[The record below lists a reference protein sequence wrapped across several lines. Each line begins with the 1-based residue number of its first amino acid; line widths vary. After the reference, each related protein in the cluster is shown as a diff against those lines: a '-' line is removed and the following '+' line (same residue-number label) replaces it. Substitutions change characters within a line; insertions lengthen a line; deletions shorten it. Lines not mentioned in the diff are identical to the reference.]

1 MLCSAVTLEPIPISS
16 TNFSKS
22 VLTSWCVY
30 VRAKYNPC
38 CPTACFT
45 QEWVKKVQHSI
56 FCWLVTLSSASP
68 LCCTSGCSIA
78 GGWWKCHLGMRW
90 PRYLIVLLLGDGV
103 CHLFV
108 ALSFQS
114 LSGRPAEEF
123 FSCAFA
129 LKDLGIQSLG
139 FQGGYRWPC
148 SINAQGCVQCSAGK
162 TGVI

>member
-1 MLCSAVTLEPIPISS
+1 M
-16 TNFSKS
+16 
-22 VLTSWCVY
+22 
-30 VRAKYNPC
+30 
-38 CPTACFT
+38 
-45 QEWVKKVQHSI
+45 
-56 FCWLVTLSSASP
+56 
-68 LCCTSGCSIA
+68 
-78 GGWWKCHLGMRW
+78 
-90 PRYLIVLLLGDGV
+90 

-148 SINAQGCVQCSAGK
+148 SINVQGCVQCSAGK

>member
-16 TNFSKS
+16 TNFSKY
-22 VLTSWCVY
+22 VVTSWCVY
-30 VRAKYNPC
+30 VRAKYNPW

-56 FCWLVTLSSASP
+56 FCWLVTLSSASHP
-68 LCCTSGCSIA
+68 CCTSGCSIA

-108 ALSFQS
+108 ASVFRVCLAGLRKSFS
-114 LSGRPAEEF
+114 LVLLCWKTWEYSLW
-123 FSCAFA
+123 AFRV
-129 LKDLGIQSLG
+129 GIVGL
-139 FQGGYRWPC
+139 
-148 SINAQGCVQCSAGK
+148 AA
-162 TGVI
+162 